1 MYIHCSCGMCGK
13 TMGRLEINEN
23 GMEFDK
29 ELTAAINRNTMFNG
43 SYVCHDCYDMVRH
56 LSDYVRKN
64 KE

>member
-1 MYIHCSCGMCGK
+1 MYLHYQCGMCGK
-13 TMGRLEINEN
+13 TIGRVKINEN

-29 ELTAAINRNTMFNG
+29 ELTIAINRNTMFNG
-43 SYVCHDCYDMVRH
+43 SYICNDCCDMIKH